1 MTVNDMKV
9 AKKLEEIDNKFALCI
24 VLAKRA
30 KDLNRR
36 RSPMVSSSE
45 DQKPTR
51 AAFED
56 LAEGKIWIGQDV

>member
-1 MTVNDMKV
+1 MTVNDVKI
-9 AKKLEEIDNKFALCI
+9 ARKLEEMDNKFALCI

-36 RSPMVSSSE
+36 RSPMMSSSD

-56 LAEGKIWIGQDV
+56 LAEGKIWIDQDA